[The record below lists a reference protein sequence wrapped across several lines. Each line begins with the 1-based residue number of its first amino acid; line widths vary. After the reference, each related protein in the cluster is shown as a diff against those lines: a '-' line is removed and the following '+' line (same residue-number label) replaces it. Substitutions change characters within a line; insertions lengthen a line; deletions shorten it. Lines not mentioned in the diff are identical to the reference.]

1 MADFQRSTAKICE
14 IRDIVNNKFIKK
26 EGWDPSYVLSEFGK
40 LMRVNLLGVIV
51 SKENNSC
58 TLDDGTG
65 KIIVRNFI
73 GSINSEIGE
82 LATVIGKPRVFNNET
97 FVNAEIIKS
106 LKNKKWVEYRKKILS
121 LREKQTIIQEEDYID
136 DSKVSEVKVDKK
148 EKIEESNKTETSK
161 ELEPIVQEKVIEKKV
176 TETIGKAEL
185 IIKLID
191 KLDNGSGAA
200 MPEVITQSK
209 IEDAEKLIKNL
220 MEEGEI
226 FQIKPGML
234 KVM

>member
-1 MADFQRSTAKICE
+1 M
-14 IRDIVNNKFIKK
+14 
-26 EGWDPSYVLSEFGK
+26 
-40 LMRVNLLGVIV
+40 
-51 SKENNSC
+51 
-58 TLDDGTG
+58 
-65 KIIVRNFI
+65 
-73 GSINSEIGE
+73 
-82 LATVIGKPRVFNNET
+82 
-97 FVNAEIIKS
+97 NAEIIKS